1 MHPRLAKVGHV
12 ALETPDLEESL
23 WFFRDVVGLKE
34 TERAAGVAYLRGERD
49 WEHHT
54 LRLIEADETRVDHIG
69 WRTHEP
75 GDLDALADELQADGI
90 EVERVDRQATPGP
103 GGSIRFDPPVSDH
116 TFEVYHDVEKPE
128 VPVEKRSRLRSRNYA
143 LSDATR
149 IRPLHID
156 HVAVGSGQ
164 PDAYT
169 RWFVDDLAFRNNEY
183 LVQEDGTTQASWLSV
198 TSQSHDIAIVSSDRS
213 TASGFHH
220 VAYYV
225 NHVQELLD
233 AADVFREQGIEID
246 GGPGRH
252 GITQAEFLYVKDPGS
267 GHRLELYTGAY
278 HVFDP
283 TWEPIPW
290 PVDEFEDALLW
301 YGTRPGSDLTSF

>member
-1 MHPRLAKVGHV
+1 MQPRLAKVGHV

-23 WFFRDVVGLKE
+23 WFFRDVVGLRE
-34 TERAAGVAYLRGERD
+34 TGREDGVAYLRGERD
-49 WEHHT
+49 VEHHT
-54 LRLIEADETRVDHIG
+54 LRLIEADETRVDHVG

-75 GDLDALADELQADGI
+75 GDVDALAEQLRADGV
-90 EVERVDRQATPGP
+90 EVERVPPREDAGQGEA
-103 GGSIRFDPPVSDH
+103 IRFTPPMADH
-116 TFEVYHDVEKPE
+116 PFEVYHDVEKPRAPAE
-128 VPVEKRSRLRSRNYA
+128 RRSRLRNRNYA
-143 LSDATR
+143 LSGSTR
-149 IRPLHID
+149 IRPLHVD
-156 HVAVGSGQ
+156 HVAVGTGR

-169 RWFVDDLAFRNNEY
+169 RWFVDDLGFRNNEY
-183 LVQEDGTTQASWLSV
+183 LEREDGSVQASWLSV
-198 TSQSHDIAIVSSDRS
+198 TSQSHDVAVVSSDRS

-233 AADVFREQGIEID
+233 AADVLREEGVAID

-290 PVDEFEDALLW
+290 PVDELEDALLW
-301 YGTRPGSDLTSF
+301 YGTRPGSDLTPF